1 MALKQQQQQQQQSSC
16 YDNSIKSVVPL
27 ALPIAGPED
36 GNTGYPTAEVDTKN
50 ENTTKTKKDKKRSK
64 RKRRADGKK
73 TDGRKYD
80 GKNDVEA
87 NEAKHKNKTF
97 DEYTKNN
104 EPEDEVRTFKCFHMR
119 LGYADLCKLI
129 VLWAVIATMAL
140 SDQVME
146 KIFPGTKTPL
156 VDNEITTCSL
166 CPVGQSVT
174 DPLQEIIRTDFQCT
188 TTDSTFE
195 SVCLFECEDSLPTSR
210 VYTCGE
216 VEKLAKE
223 ATNNCSDSADS
234 CREFQQTDTQ
244 CCHETF

>member
-1 MALKQQQQQQQQSSC
+1 MALKQQQQQSSC

-36 GNTGYPTAEVDTKN
+36 GNTGYPTAKVDAKN
-50 ENTTKTKKDKKRSK
+50 ENTTKSKKDKTRSK

-73 TDGRKYD
+73 TDGRKGD
-80 GKNDVEA
+80 GKKDVEA
-87 NEAKHKNKTF
+87 NEAKHENNTF
-97 DEYTKNN
+97 DEYIKNN
-104 EPEDEVRTFKCFHMR
+104 ELEEKERSFKCFHMR
-119 LGYADLCKLI
+119 IGYADLCKVL
-129 VLWAVIATMAL
+129 VLWAVIATLAL
-140 SDQVME
+140 SVQVMD
-146 KIFPGTKTPL
+146 KIFPGKKSPL
-156 VDNEITTCSL
+156 VDSEITTCSL
-166 CPVGQSVT
+166 CPAGQSVT

-188 TTDSTFE
+188 STHSAIE

-210 VYTCGE
+210 IYTCGE

-234 CREFQQTDTQ
+234 CREFQQADTQ